1 MKRIA
6 EGRTAEIFQ
15 QSHESVIKLYR
26 SGFPKE
32 AISYE
37 YEITKRV
44 ASLGIP
50 VPQVYGLVE
59 IEERVGIIFEYLDG
73 KPLLQKMV
81 EHPLELD
88 DFAVMLADIHVML
101 HRFEVPADEG
111 VNHFRKQKE
120 VLASNIHQVDQL
132 SPDEKNAILQYLEEL
147 PNGNRVCHGDFHPDN
162 VLIGEKR
169 WILDWTDGMIGNPAG
184 DVARTLL
191 LLRYGTLPDAA
202 PDHVKEQ
209 LEGVRKQMGD
219 VYINHYLTQSH
230 LRFDEIDQ
238 WLMPIAAARLKD
250 WIPEEE
256 KDQLRSVIRERFY
269 RKN

>member
-15 QSHESVIKLYR
+15 QSHESVVKLYR

-32 AISYE
+32 AITYE
-37 YEITKRV
+37 YEITKQI

-50 VPQVYGLVE
+50 VPQVKGLVE
-59 IEERVGIIFEYLDG
+59 MEERVGIIFEYLEG

-88 DFAVMLADIHVML
+88 DYAVILADIHVML
-101 HRFEVPADEG
+101 HSFEVPADG
-111 VNHFRKQKE
+111 GGKRFRKQKE
-120 VLASNIHQVDQL
+120 VLASNIHQVEQL
-132 SPDEKNAILQYLEEL
+132 SPDEKDAILQCLEEL
-147 PNGNRVCHGDFHPDN
+147 PTGHRVCHGDYHPDN
-162 VLIGEKR
+162 VIVGEKQ
-169 WILDWTDGMIGNPAG
+169 WIIDWTDGMMGNPAG

-209 LEGVRKQMGD
+209 LEHVRRQMGD
-219 VYINHYLTQSH
+219 VYVNHYLTQSN
-230 LRFDEIDQ
+230 LRLDEIDQ
-238 WLMPIAAARLKD
+238 WLVPIAAARLTD

-256 KDQLRSVIRERFY
+256 KDQLRSVIRERLN
-269 RKN
+269 RKY

>member
-1 MKRIA
+1 MKRLA
-6 EGRTAEIFQ
+6 EGRTGEIFQ

-32 AISYE
+32 AIIYE
-37 YEITKRV
+37 YEITKQL

-59 IEERVGIIFEYLDG
+59 MEQRMGISFEYIEG
-73 KPLLQKMV
+73 KPLLQKMA
-81 EHPLELD
+81 EHPLELE
-88 DFAVMLADIHVML
+88 DFAVLLADIHVML
-101 HRFEVPADEG
+101 HNSEIPVDESG
-111 VNHFRKQKE
+111 KRFRKQKE
-120 VLASNIHQVDQL
+120 VLTSNIHRVDQL
-132 SPDEKNAILQYLEEL
+132 TQDEKDTILQCLDGL
-147 PNGNRVCHGDFHPDN
+147 PTGNRICHGDYHPDN
-162 VLIGEKR
+162 VMVGKKH
-169 WILDWTDGMIGNPAG
+169 WIIDWTDGMMGNPAG

-209 LEGVRKQMGD
+209 LEEVRRQMGD
-219 VYINHYLTQSH
+219 VYVNQYLARSN

-238 WLMPIAAARLKD
+238 WLVPTAAARLTD

-256 KDQLRSVIRERFY
+256 KDQLRSVIRERLY
-269 RKN
+269 RK

>member
-15 QSHESVIKLYR
+15 HSHESVIKLYR

-32 AISYE
+32 ANTYE
-37 YEITKRV
+37 YEITKQI

-50 VPQVYGLVE
+50 VPQVNGLVE
-59 IEERVGIIFEYLDG
+59 IEERVGIIFEYING

-81 EHPLELD
+81 ENPLALD
-88 DFAVMLADIHVML
+88 DFAEMLADMHVML
-101 HRFEVPADEG
+101 HRFENPANEG
-111 VNHFRKQKE
+111 GKHFRQQKE
-120 VLASNIHQVDQL
+120 VLASNIHQAAQL
-132 SPDEKNAILQYLEEL
+132 SLDERDAILQCLEEL
-147 PNGNRVCHGDFHPDN
+147 LTGNRVCHGDFHPDN
-162 VLIGEKR
+162 VMVGEKR
-169 WILDWTDGMIGNPAG
+169 WIIDWTDGMIGNPAG

-209 LEGVRKQMGD
+209 LQGMRERIGD
-219 VYINHYLTQSH
+219 VYVKHYLTHSN
-230 LRFDEIDQ
+230 LRFEEIDQ
-238 WLMPIAAARLKD
+238 WLLPIAAARLTD

-256 KDQLRSVIRERFY
+256 KEQLTSVIRERLN
-269 RKN
+269 RK